1 MPTLYSWLDT
11 SAPSISSLRAVTANN
26 YDYNF
31 APSSAYLVLKGLL
44 KACLVNGYGTQ
55 KAAGWSLLYE
65 SNTMAAF
72 KPASG
77 AGVFIL
83 TTNPSDYSEVCF
95 YAAESCSDF
104 TKEAT
109 FLGGENVWSSRW
121 NYGGNQPSYRH
132 RAGFY
137 EFGVSPSSQY
147 GKWVLVADAETCVLS
162 MTRATTLS
170 EATSASNYDFNLYIG
185 RYISTL
191 GFTGAAEF
199 IVLGAAGS
207 DNSSLQNYS
216 LSGGSTS
223 LRVPDT
229 GLIPTGN
236 GVQCYS
242 LPAGQFTSR
251 GVWNGDNFAGA
262 QQLTFALNPGWVAYN
277 GNIVGR
283 LRGMAFDPTLMA
295 MRGNAQ
301 CKALGIAEDINSAF
315 GKLVV
320 VGDYPLAW
328 ASIMAPAFFMT
339 THSDFW

>member
-11 SAPSISSLRAVTANN
+11 SAPSISSLRGVTANN
-26 YDYNF
+26 YDYNY
-31 APSSAYLVLKGLL
+31 APSSAYLVIKGLL

-55 KAAGWSLLYE
+55 KAAGWTLLYE

-83 TTNPSDYSEVCF
+83 TTNPSDYSEVRF

-121 NYGGNQPSYRH
+121 NYGGNQPGYRH
-132 RAGFY
+132 RANLY
-137 EFGVSPSSQY
+137 EFGVAPGSQY
-147 GKWVLVADAETCVLS
+147 GKWVVVADAETCVLS
-162 MTRATTLS
+162 MTRATGL
-170 EATSASNYDFNLYIG
+170 ADANSASNYDFSLYIG

-207 DNSSLQNYS
+207 DNSSSMNYPFA
-216 LSGGSTS
+216 GGCTV

-229 GLIPTGN
+229 GLIPTGT
-236 GVQCYS
+236 GVQASS
-242 LPAGQFTSR
+242 LPANRFTDS
-251 GVWNGDNFAGA
+251 GIWNGYNYGGA
-262 QQLTFALNPGWVAYN
+262 QQLTFTLNPGWITYN

-283 LRGMAFDPTLMA
+283 LRGMAFDPTLMLL
-295 MRGNAQ
+295 RGQAQ

-328 ASIMAPAFFMT
+328 ASVMSPAFFMT